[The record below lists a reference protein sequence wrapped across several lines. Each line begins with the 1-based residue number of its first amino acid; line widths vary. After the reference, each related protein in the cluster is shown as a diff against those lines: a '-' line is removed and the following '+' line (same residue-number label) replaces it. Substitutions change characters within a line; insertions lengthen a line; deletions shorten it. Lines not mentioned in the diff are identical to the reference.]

1 MNRVVTWI
9 LFILFIFL
17 LDRFFFLPGRM
28 DGTWE
33 YESGVNAGDY
43 ITFDNIDIVS
53 NYEIQISANRGFDSF
68 YLIGC
73 YFGTL
78 YLLDKN
84 TLEYTVYTRQQTVN
98 YSGK

>member
-1 MNRVVTWI
+1 MNKVVTYI
-9 LFILFIFL
+9 LFIIFIFL

-28 DGTWE
+28 DGNWE

-43 ITFDNIDIVS
+43 ITFKNIDIVS
-53 NYEIQISANRGFDSF
+53 NYEIKISANRSFDSF

-73 YFGTL
+73 YLGTL

-84 TLEYTVYTRQQTVN
+84 TLEYTEYNKVERMEFDN
-98 YSGK
+98 